1 MAGRPA
7 EGGGSSAVRCVE
19 GRDGGRRREMQR
31 NAGLL
36 CDGLTPANQTGDAET
51 SNKTSVPGITA
62 SLGRYLQA
70 AVCSSGLSCLSEGTL
85 NENRPSHFFFYFFFL
100 TSAGTATASVH
111 VGHITVSYIM
121 FYFFYGA
128 GRCCRVNKTNSSQF
142 YIVLKI

>member
-1 MAGRPA
+1 
-7 EGGGSSAVRCVE
+7 
-19 GRDGGRRREMQR
+19 MQR

-85 NENRPSHFFFYFFFL
+85 NENRPSHFFFYFFFFL
-100 TSAGTATASVH
+100 HPRELQLHQCTLDISLFHTS
-111 VGHITVSYIM
+111 
-121 FYFFYGA
+121 YFIFFWCWEMLPG
-128 GRCCRVNKTNSSQF
+128 Q
-142 YIVLKI
+142 